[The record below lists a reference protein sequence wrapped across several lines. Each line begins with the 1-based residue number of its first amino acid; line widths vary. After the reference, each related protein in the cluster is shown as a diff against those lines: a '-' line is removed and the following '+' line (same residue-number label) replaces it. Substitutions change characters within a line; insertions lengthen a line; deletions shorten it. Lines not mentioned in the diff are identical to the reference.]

1 MRALL
6 CVRHGPPQ
14 TLEIHDLPEPEPKPG
29 EVVVAVAAAALN
41 FFDTLII
48 AGKYQVRPE
57 MPFSPAAEF
66 AGTVTA
72 VGTGVTRFKA
82 GDRVCGTLSF
92 GAAREKIG
100 VPEAALVRVP
110 DGFELEKAAGLSV
123 TYGTT
128 IHALKDRAK
137 LKAGETLAV
146 LGAAGGVGLAAVELG
161 RAMGARVIACASS
174 ADKLEF
180 ARAHGAAETID
191 YSKEDL
197 KDRLR
202 ALTGGKGA
210 DVIYDPVGGP
220 YAEAALRST
229 AWEGRFLVIGFAAGD
244 IPKIPL
250 NLPLLRGCDI
260 VGVFWGE
267 FARREPEKNRA
278 NMTEILAMAREERI
292 SAHVDAVYPLARWVD
307 AFRAISE
314 RKAKGKVVLRP

>member
-6 CVRHGPPQ
+6 CVRHGPPE

-191 YSKEDL
+191 YSKDDL